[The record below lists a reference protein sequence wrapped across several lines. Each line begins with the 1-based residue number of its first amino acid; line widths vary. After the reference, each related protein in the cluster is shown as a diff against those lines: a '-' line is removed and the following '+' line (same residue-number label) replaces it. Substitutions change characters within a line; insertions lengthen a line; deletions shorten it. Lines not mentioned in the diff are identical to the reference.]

1 VSARS
6 LRGPLVA
13 VLAAALC
20 WACPILGHDEE
31 PLAPGPVESEDRIP
45 VVDEAGPFDPSEA
58 VDDDDGDV
66 VLADTDDPTDA
77 SAFADEEGG
86 GEVRAIEASAE
97 KAERTEEAENER
109 RPGGGR
115 DEPGA
120 PGEPVADEAEA
131 AAREQ
136 DRKEAV
142 ERVDASGAEDDEKK
156 VELGHN
162 PPPEPTVE
170 SERETGKVL
179 DVALE
184 TLLVAIVAALL
195 SGALVF
201 ARSHPRSVL
210 VGLVGACLV
219 AAFFWSQVE

>member
-1 VSARS
+1 VSPRS
-6 LRGPLVA
+6 VRNPLVA

-45 VVDEAGPFDPSEA
+45 VVDETGPFDPSEA

-66 VLADTDDPTDA
+66 VLAGTDDPTDG
-77 SAFADEEGG
+77 SAFADETAG
-86 GEVRAIEASAE
+86 GEARAIEASAR
-97 KAERTEEAENER
+97 KDENER
-109 RPGGGR
+109 EKGR
-115 DEPGA
+115 ERDSPGA

-136 DRKEAV
+136 ARKEAV

-210 VGLVGACLV
+210 VGLVGLCLV
-219 AAFFWSQVE
+219 AAFFLSQVE